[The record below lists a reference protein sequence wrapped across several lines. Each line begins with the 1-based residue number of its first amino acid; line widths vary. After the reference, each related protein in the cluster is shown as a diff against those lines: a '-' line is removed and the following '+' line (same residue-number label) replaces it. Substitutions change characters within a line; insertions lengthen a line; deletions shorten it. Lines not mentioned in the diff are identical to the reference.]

1 MRIRVIQMPSSASCE
16 GIDLKRFRSGE
27 TYEVGASTAALL
39 FAEGWAV
46 PLDPLAEP
54 EEEVNTLPL
63 PPNLLR
69 EIFPPYYDAPPPF
82 ALDRRKRPRKR

>member
-1 MRIRVIQMPSSASCE
+1 MRIRVIQIPPTATSD
-16 GIDLKRFRSGE
+16 GIDLKRFRSGV

-46 PLDPLAEP
+46 PLEPIAEP
-54 EEEVNTLPL
+54 EEEANTIPA

-82 ALDRRKRPRKR
+82 ALDRRKHPRKR